1 MSMSSSV
8 MPWRTLFS
16 LMAVLL
22 VLLVSACASTKTS
35 QQTPQRPGIFGATG
49 PAPSPGNTATA
60 PRPATTSPVPG
71 RSSSATPLATEQ
83 RFLEDWFRGTPV
95 MIAVQLPVTLQLDVP
110 LVHAFDPGKSDIKPA
125 LNAVLERVAES
136 LLRQS
141 AARIFVDAPA
151 DAGGGDALADA
162 RAKRMRSALGSK
174 GIASTR
180 VVLAEVTRA
189 GGPVQLVLTIPG
201 IGEQPLAGST
211 RDRVIAEPVRGAKPL
226 SSVQPAGWTE
236 KKH

>member
-1 MSMSSSV
+1 
-8 MPWRTLFS
+8 
-16 LMAVLL
+16 
-22 VLLVSACASTKTS
+22 
-35 QQTPQRPGIFGATG
+35 
-49 PAPSPGNTATA
+49 
-60 PRPATTSPVPG
+60 
-71 RSSSATPLATEQ
+71 
-83 RFLEDWFRGTPV
+83 
-95 MIAVQLPVTLQLDVP
+95 MIAAQMPVTLQLDVP
-110 LVHAFDPGKSDIKPA
+110 LVHAFDPGKSEIKPA

-141 AARIFVDAPA
+141 AARVFVDAPA

-162 RAKRMRSALGSK
+162 RAKRVRSALGSK

-180 VVLAEVTRA
+180 VVLAEVTRT

-201 IGEQPLAGST
+201 IGEQPIARGVY
-211 RDRVIAEPVRGAKPL
+211 DGVIAEPARSAKPV